1 MNEARAAAW
10 LTGLLEGEGTFS
22 LNRQSA
28 EIAYPVLKVE
38 MCDEGIVARVT
49 KFGFFVELKDFFVQ
63 GLIQLEDL
71 KDDYYLFDDKRH
83 RLRGRKSGKVF
94 KIGTEVK
101 ITVAKVDIME
111 RRVIF
116 NLSR

>member
-1 MNEARAAAW
+1 MEAEWEAVD
-10 LTGLLEGEGTFS
+10 LEVALFMKKYLGMSFEG
-22 LNRQSA
+22 
-28 EIAYPVLKVE
+28 V
-38 MCDEGIVARVT
+38 VARVA

-63 GLIQLEDL
+63 GLIPLEDL

-83 RLRGRKSGKVF
+83 RLRGRKSGRVF
-94 KIGTEVK
+94 KIGTELKV
-101 ITVAKVDIME
+101 TVAKVDILE